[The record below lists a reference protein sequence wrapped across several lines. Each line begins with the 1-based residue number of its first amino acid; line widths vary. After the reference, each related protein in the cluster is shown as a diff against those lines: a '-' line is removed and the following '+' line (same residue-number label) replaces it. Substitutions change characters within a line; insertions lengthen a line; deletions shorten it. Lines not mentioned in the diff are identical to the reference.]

1 MNWSGKMLTKYVQVL
16 SLFLFHIHYERI
28 YMSIY
33 AFMLNVGNGV
43 DLLMKMIVEF
53 DVSGC
58 MFDLQY
64 RAAGLALRFGRYS
77 PIVYNLVIFL

>member
-1 MNWSGKMLTKYVQVL
+1 MNVL
-16 SLFLFHIHYERI
+16 SLFLFHIHYKHI

-33 AFMLNVGNGV
+33 AYILYVGNGV
-43 DLLMKMIVEF
+43 DLMMKMIVEF

-64 RAAGLALRFGRYS
+64 RAAGLALRLGRYFFYC
-77 PIVYNLVIFL
+77 V